1 MISEERKAEI
11 EEQLAGLPIVQYEFL
26 KPEQIIFSDRV
37 RYVCETEC
45 PRYGTTWACPPA
57 VGTVEECHARCMEYT
72 DVFLFTTMCEVP
84 DIGNLEQTLTYRA
97 DHEEITRTVRDQFE
111 AAGFE
116 TLTLSTES
124 CAICKKCAYPDAP
137 CRHPDKMFPCVES
150 YGILVTNM
158 AEQCGIEFIEGGNVV
173 VWFSLVLL
181 RERPLRSQY
190 ARSGGQQG
198 LSAPPAK
205 QQLTIQNS

>member
-1 MISEERKAEI
+1 MR
-11 EEQLAGLPIVQYEFL
+11 
-26 KPEQIIFSDRV
+26 
-37 RYVCETEC
+37 
-45 PRYGTTWACPPA
+45 
-57 VGTVEECHARCMEYT
+57 
-72 DVFLFTTMCEVP
+72 
-84 DIGNLEQTLTYRA
+84 
-97 DHEEITRTVRDQFE
+97 

-181 RERPLRSQY
+181 RERPQSSSVRLPQASQS
-190 ARSGGQQG
+190 AQSKVASGWPGW
-198 LSAPPAK
+198 SREMRY
-205 QQLTIQNS
+205 

>member
-1 MISEERKAEI
+1 MHFRTVHGSVRR
-11 EEQLAGLPIVQYEFL
+11 
-26 KPEQIIFSDRV
+26 IFSESRI
-37 RYVCETEC
+37 RS
-45 PRYGTTWACPPA
+45 W
-57 VGTVEECHARCMEYT
+57 TVSYT
-72 DVFLFTTMCEVP
+72 HL
-84 DIGNLEQTLTYRA
+84 
-97 DHEEITRTVRDQFE
+97 EEITRTVRDQFE

-181 RERPLRSQY
+181 RERCV
-190 ARSGGQQG
+190 
-198 LSAPPAK
+198 
-205 QQLTIQNS
+205 

>member
-1 MISEERKAEI
+1 MPGAWNIPMCSCLQPCARFRTSEIWNRPLLIGPII
-11 EEQLAGLPIVQYEFL
+11 EEIA
-26 KPEQIIFSDRV
+26 
-37 RYVCETEC
+37 
-45 PRYGTTWACPPA
+45 
-57 VGTVEECHARCMEYT
+57 
-72 DVFLFTTMCEVP
+72 
-84 DIGNLEQTLTYRA
+84 
-97 DHEEITRTVRDQFE
+97 RTVRDQFE

-150 YGILVTNM
+150 YGILVTTM

-181 RERPLRSQY
+181 RERPQS
-190 ARSGGQQG
+190 
-198 LSAPPAK
+198 
-205 QQLTIQNS
+205 